1 MMTPCS
7 PYFNHK
13 PSAKMFL
20 KDPVVNAIAIY
31 LVCKMV
37 IVSVIL
43 AYYLFLTKKNRRP
56 KGKPAPDP
64 RRTAAPKLVLTLK
77 EHGSRTSSAGRE
89 VRSALQHTIE
99 DAFSS
104 N

>member
-1 MMTPCS
+1 
-7 PYFNHK
+7 
-13 PSAKMFL
+13 MFL

-31 LVCKMV
+31 LICKMV

-43 AYYLFLTKKNRRP
+43 AYYSFLTKKNRRP

-64 RRTAAPKLVLTLK
+64 RRTAAPRLVLTLK
-77 EHGSRTSSAGRE
+77 DDRNSATAANRE

-99 DAFSS
+99 ETFSS

>member
-1 MMTPCS
+1 
-7 PYFNHK
+7 
-13 PSAKMFL
+13 MFL

-31 LVCKMV
+31 LICKMV

-43 AYYLFLTKKNRRP
+43 TYYSFLTKRNKRP

-64 RRTAAPKLVLTLK
+64 RRTAAPRLVLTLK
-77 EHGSRTSSAGRE
+77 EHHGRADAAGRE

-99 DAFSS
+99 ETFSS

>member
-1 MMTPCS
+1 
-7 PYFNHK
+7 
-13 PSAKMFL
+13 MFL

-31 LVCKMV
+31 LICKLV

-43 AYYLFLTKKNRRP
+43 TYYSFVTRKNKRP

-64 RRTAAPKLVLTLK
+64 RRTAAPRLVLTLK
-77 EHGSRTSSAGRE
+77 EHNSRSNAASRE

-99 DAFSS
+99 ETFSS